1 MYTVK
6 AVKTFHGH
14 DGYGWEC
21 KLYNSA
27 NKAVALV
34 VEDGYGGELQFNW
47 NDWEA
52 PKVETVGVN
61 YKDEP
66 HTYRDTPAES
76 ELRTFCLTLPKWGMH
91 DGSMSHKSMDI
102 YMDELVNAALTLK
115 DVKKL
120 LKKVAITD
128 GENIFTYN
136 CKPDHPTVRET
147 IAKKHPDAVVLN
159 DVPLNEAVDYYMAV
173 AS

>member
-6 AVKTFHGH
+6 SVKTFHGH

-27 NKAVALV
+27 NKAVAVV
-34 VEDGYGGELQFNW
+34 VEDGYGGDLQFHW
-47 NDWEA
+47 TDDEA
-52 PKVETVGVN
+52 PRVESPGVDWKGN
-61 YKDEP
+61 P
-66 HTYRDTPAES
+66 HTFIDTPHES
-76 ELRTFCLTLPKWGMH
+76 DLRAFCLTLPKWECGGEMVNT
-91 DGSMSHKSMDI
+91 DWDI
-102 YMDELVNAALTLK
+102 YLGNLVNAALTLK

-120 LKKVAITD
+120 LRKVAITD

-136 CKPDHPTVRET
+136 CKPDHPTVRDT

-159 DVPLNEAVDYYMAV
+159 DMPLNEAVDYYMAV
-173 AS
+173 TS